1 MDKKNI
7 KVIIGIILA
16 VVLIAAGLITYFI
29 FFSED
34 KLVAAVNNGDV
45 ETAVSYYNEHI
56 AGNENKV
63 NKYKDI
69 FSKELDTILQD
80 FTETKIDFKTAETQT
95 KAIKELNIL
104 EKANEVYDKIILLN
118 NSRTAMAVGEEA
130 VKNGDY
136 KQALIEFG
144 KVTEKNDLL
153 QSKINN
159 AITNYKSDFET
170 KLDTALNAGEYD
182 TAKALFTEVKE
193 LLPDDTNFYSSQEQK
208 IVNLLQA
215 KIDNKDIDNGI
226 KLFDTL
232 SEFISDK
239 TTVYTY
245 SELLTEAKS
254 WADYANIKAKA
265 KSFMVGKWK
274 RADGSR
280 LDGMVVEC
288 NGVEAAAVGTV
299 VTIPDTG
306 HGFNIGDTKWSG
318 MSVQDENTL
327 NFRDMV
333 KNDSGAVSAYRNAVI
348 KFNRANNTIKITYDI
363 IDGTSAGQ
371 TQIWKKVK

>member
-16 VVLIAAGLITYFI
+16 VALIAAGLITYFV

-34 KLVAAVNNGDV
+34 KLVAAVNNRDV

-80 FTETKIDFKTAETQT
+80 FTETKIDFKTAEAQT

-104 EKANEVYDKIILLN
+104 EKANEVYHKIILLN
-118 NSRTAMAVGEEA
+118 NSRTAMAAGEEA

-299 VTIPDTG
+299 IAIPDTG

>member
-1 MDKKNI
+1 MDKKNV
-7 KVIIGIILA
+7 KIIVSIILTI
-16 VVLIAAGLITYFI
+16 VLVAAGLITYFVL
-29 FFSED
+29 FSED

-45 ETAVSYYNEHI
+45 EAATSYYNEHI
-56 AGNENKV
+56 AENENKV

-80 FTETKIDFKTAETQT
+80 FTETKIDFKTAEAQT
-95 KAIKELNIL
+95 RVIKELNIL
-104 EKANEVYDKIILLN
+104 KKANEVYEKIILLN
-118 NSRTAMAVGEEA
+118 DSRTAMAAGEEA

-182 TAKALFTEVKE
+182 TAKALFTEEKE

-208 IVNLLQA
+208 IANLLQK
-215 KIDNKDIDNGI
+215 KIDNNEIDNGI

-239 TTVYTY
+239 TTVYRY
-245 SELLTEAKS
+245 SELLAEAKS

-274 RADGSR
+274 REDGSM

-288 NGVEAAAVGTV
+288 NGVEAAAVGAV
-299 VTIPDTG
+299 VAIPDTV

-333 KNDSGAVSAYRNAVI
+333 KNDLGAVSAYRNAVI

-363 IDGTSAGQ
+363 IDGTSSGQ
-371 TQIWKKVK
+371 TQTWKKVK